1 MTTDTSISPNT
12 PHIYLPY
19 HTSDSPNVYLT
30 TPSTPPTPLPRTTTM
45 PPTETSVPATTPLP
59 PGYRFIP
66 KGDVYI
72 TKNCRLRTLAA
83 NRPLYIV
90 HDARDRR
97 IGLRCPSSIAAAVE
111 ADSRATAAT
120 RAAAVQ
126 KRDASHEKAF
136 EAAVVE
142 LFPKIPRELVPGVVK
157 HAVEK
162 RSGRVG
168 RTGMLDVK
176 ERAKLA
182 VRAHI
187 RHKWTGYD
195 GLLREGVG
203 REEARRAVGGK
214 ISEVAK
220 GWGGEGLWEGKGKG
234 KGGKGKK
241 VKGKGVKGKGT
252 KAKVVVAEAGKKGVK
267 KQVGAA
273 KVGVTK
279 GAAKKATAEITG
291 LTDLTDDE
299 VEAVEMSS
307 GDDEIFILS
316 DSDSGSEESESDW
329 SDSDADDG
337 PATARTTRL
346 TTRRNAN

>member
-1 MTTDTSISPNT
+1 
-12 PHIYLPY
+12 
-19 HTSDSPNVYLT
+19 
-30 TPSTPPTPLPRTTTM
+30 M

-59 PGYRFIP
+59 PGYRFVP

-195 GLLREGVG
+195 GLLREGVA
-203 REEARRAVGGK
+203 REEARRLVGGK

-220 GWGGEGLWEGKGKG
+220 GWGGAGLWEGKGKG

-241 VKGKGVKGKGT
+241 KVKGKGVKGKGV

-273 KVGVTK
+273 KGGATK
-279 GAAKKATAEITG
+279 GAAKKATAEVID
-291 LTDLTDDE
+291 LTALTDDE

-307 GDDEIFILS
+307 GEDEIFILS
-316 DSDSGSEESESDW
+316 DSDSDSEESESDW

-346 TTRRNAN
+346 MARRNAA

>member
-1 MTTDTSISPNT
+1 MS
-12 PHIYLPY
+12 
-19 HTSDSPNVYLT
+19 
-30 TPSTPPTPLPRTTTM
+30 
-45 PPTETSVPATTPLP
+45 PTETSVPATTPLP

-168 RTGMLDVK
+168 RTGMLDVR

-195 GLLREGVG
+195 GLLRGGMG

-234 KGGKGKK
+234 RKGKK
-241 VKGKGVKGKGT
+241 VKGKGVKGSGGEKGVKET
-252 KAKVVVAEAGKKGVK
+252 KAKVVVTEAGKKGVK

-273 KVGVTK
+273 KGGATQ
-279 GAAKKATAEITG
+279 GAAKKATAEVID

-299 VEAVEMSS
+299 VETVEMSS
-307 GDDEIFILS
+307 GEDEIFILS
-316 DSDSGSEESESDW
+316 DSDLDLEESESDW

-346 TTRRNAN
+346 ITRRNAA

>member
-1 MTTDTSISPNT
+1 
-12 PHIYLPY
+12 
-19 HTSDSPNVYLT
+19 
-30 TPSTPPTPLPRTTTM
+30 M

-59 PGYRFIP
+59 PGYCFIP

-157 HAVEK
+157 HAVMK

-168 RTGMLDVK
+168 RTGTLDVR

-182 VRAHI
+182 G
-187 RHKWTGYD
+187 T
-195 GLLREGVG
+195 
-203 REEARRAVGGK
+203 
-214 ISEVAK
+214 
-220 GWGGEGLWEGKGKG
+220 
-234 KGGKGKK
+234 
-241 VKGKGVKGKGT
+241 GT
-252 KAKVVVAEAGKKGVK
+252 KAKVVVTEAGKKQAGT
-267 KQVGAA
+267 A
-273 KVGVTK
+273 KGGITK
-279 GAAKKATAEITG
+279 GVVKKATAEVID

-299 VEAVEMSS
+299 VGAVETSS
-307 GDDEIFILS
+307 GEDEIFILS
-316 DSDSGSEESESDW
+316 GSGEEEESESESDW

-337 PATARTTRL
+337 PALRARPV
-346 TTRRNAN
+346 